1 MQQLTLQLVKQD
13 AVAAASST
21 CFKKRRK
28 YPNSK
33 CHLPSLLPY
42 ISFLD
47 PEVKSRATKKWQK
60 SNLFIPKTVRE
71 LPARPVR
78 KLRSEKTA
86 ENLDL
91 LLGSLGVS
99 GSLHAAGP
107 VPQRDLSTGYPQVIC

>member
-1 MQQLTLQLVKQD
+1 MQ
-13 AVAAASST
+13 
-21 CFKKRRK
+21 
-28 YPNSK
+28 
-33 CHLPSLLPY
+33 
-42 ISFLD
+42 

-60 SNLFIPKTVRE
+60 TTVKNLPLQLLF
-71 LPARPVR
+71 PARPVR

-107 VPQRDLSTGYPQVIC
+107 VTQRDLSTGYPQLIC